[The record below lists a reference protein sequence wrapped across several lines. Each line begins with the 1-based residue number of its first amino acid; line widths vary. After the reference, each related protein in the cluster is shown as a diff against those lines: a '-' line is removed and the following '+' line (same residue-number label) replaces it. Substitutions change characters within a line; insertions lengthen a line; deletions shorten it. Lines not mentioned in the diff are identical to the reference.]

1 MTETKY
7 SHLPSD
13 FIQCPHAYY
22 AQARQ
27 QAAACPV
34 ETADGLRVWFVT
46 RYAEARAALG
56 DPRLRKDGPTLN
68 DVMRDRAVTDDP
80 PVFPSA
86 LGTHMLTKDP
96 PDHTRLRGL
105 VNKAFI
111 PRRIDALRAR
121 TEQVA
126 KELLDAMEAHDEVD
140 LITAFSHPLPMTVI
154 SELLGLQPEARTEFV
169 QLVLKLVKFEA
180 DERGR
185 PKDLAAMGQAVGN
198 LVAFFQSLITQ
209 KREQPADDMLSAM
222 VQARDEGDRL
232 DDTELVSTV
241 FLLLL
246 AGQDT
251 TVQLINNGVVALL
264 ENPEQLALLQ
274 RDPSLIPRA
283 VDEFLRFDG
292 SLNTALP
299 RFSAEDVQVGDV
311 TIPKGEIV
319 MVSLLSANRDP
330 EHYANPD
337 QLDVSRGG
345 DGHLAFGYGPHFCLG
360 AHLARMEGIVAFT
373 QLLQRF
379 PDLKLAVA
387 PSELKR
393 RKDML
398 IHAFETLPVRLRG

>member
-1 MTETKY
+1 MSDTQY
-7 SHLPSD
+7 SHLPAD

-22 AQARQ
+22 AQARK

-34 ETADGLRVWFVT
+34 QTADGLRVWFVT
-46 RYAEARAALG
+46 RYAEARAALA

-68 DVMRDRAVTDDP
+68 DVMRERAVTDDP

-111 PRRIDALRAR
+111 PRRIEALRAR
-121 TEQVA
+121 TEEVA
-126 KELLDAMEAHDEVD
+126 KELLDAMEGQDEVD
-140 LITAFSHPLPMTVI
+140 LVTAFSHPLPMTVI
-154 SELLGLQPEARTEFV
+154 SEILGLQPDARSEFV
-169 QLVLKLVKFEA
+169 RLVMKLVKFDA

-185 PKDLAAMGQAVGN
+185 PKDLEAMGQAVGG
-198 LVAFFQSLITQ
+198 LVAFFQQMITD
-209 KREQPADDMLSAM
+209 KREHPADDMLSAM

-232 DDTELVSTV
+232 DDTELVSTA

-251 TVQLINNGVVALL
+251 TVQLINNGTVALL
-264 ENPEQLALLQ
+264 QNPDQLALLQ

-299 RFSAEDVQVGDV
+299 RFSAEEVKVGDV

-337 QLDVSRGG
+337 DLDIERGG
-345 DGHLAFGYGPHFCLG
+345 EAHLAFGNGPHFCLG
-360 AHLARMEGIVAFT
+360 AHLARMEGTVAFT

-379 PDLKLAVA
+379 PKLQLAVE
-387 PSELKR
+387 PDKLKR

-398 IHAFETLPVRLRG
+398 IHAFETLPVRLR